1 MQLAYKQRDL
11 LIQAIEARRA
21 AVVAER
27 AEHAKPEVTP
37 KWRDSDEAKARR
49 LDAERDELDALAE
62 VLSKPSGQLN
72 W

>member
-1 MQLAYKQRDL
+1 MQLTSKQRDL

-27 AEHAKPEVTP
+27 TEHATTEVTP
-37 KWRDSDEAKARR
+37 KWNDSAEAKARR
-49 LDAERDELDALAE
+49 LDAERDELDDLAG
-62 VLSKPSGQLN
+62 VLRKSSGQLN